1 MFFFYLFEEDQSVM
15 AVAVVRRWPSRG
27 VVAAAAC
34 ISLFGCWTISASV
47 FSITVLFI
55 FIPGICAVLLAT
67 LLVAWILRGV
77 APHRST
83 GLRRDLDEKS
93 RWYVGGAA
101 VSVAAAFLAIAIV
114 PASIV
119 FTFSPWTLPE
129 SGATLVKLGAVS
141 DTAVRVWLRAPDSAT
156 FAVSFRRVA
165 DSAWDETTSVELSQ
179 AHDHIGVA
187 QLDTLRPNTEYVY
200 RVKLNGAPR
209 DDLSG
214 SFKTLPV
221 PGSASLVRFAFGSCA
236 MKSLHAGYDMR
247 GFDDVARMEP
257 HFLLMLG
264 DLIYA
269 DVPMSL
275 IGLGQDAS
283 AYRAHYR
290 RTFSDKFLAT
300 MGRSIPTFF
309 QYDDHEIINDMQ
321 DATNPIFRPAVE
333 RWREYA
339 GRGNPPNGGNWSG
352 GIGGRADID
361 GFEPTYYAFAA
372 GGACIFVADTR
383 GHRTKDSILGPTQT
397 AELYSWLLRSSR
409 ARNGSSNECTFKII
423 ASPVPVTPNYD
434 NRGEG
439 WRDYADLVELLAFG
453 NEHNGT
459 LDGLLFISGDAHMQ
473 GVYELAPGL
482 LEISSSPISTSG
494 VPFLTISGKQA
505 QIVWEQSDFGSGN
518 GEQVATVDVDMTA
531 EARLVIRLYSGRTG
545 SEPRLALTIT
555 PNGGWAI
562 TGGTQ
567 AARATAKD
575 AAAMA
580 AGGVP
585 LYPPR

>member
-1 MFFFYLFEEDQSVM
+1 
-15 AVAVVRRWPSRG
+15 
-27 VVAAAAC
+27 
-34 ISLFGCWTISASV
+34 
-47 FSITVLFI
+47 
-55 FIPGICAVLLAT
+55 
-67 LLVAWILRGV
+67 
-77 APHRST
+77 
-83 GLRRDLDEKS
+83 
-93 RWYVGGAA
+93 
-101 VSVAAAFLAIAIV
+101 
-114 PASIV
+114 
-119 FTFSPWTLPE
+119 
-129 SGATLVKLGAVS
+129 
-141 DTAVRVWLRAPDSAT
+141 
-156 FAVSFRRVA
+156 
-165 DSAWDETTSVELSQ
+165 
-179 AHDHIGVA
+179 
-187 QLDTLRPNTEYVY
+187 
-200 RVKLNGAPR
+200 
-209 DDLSG
+209 
-214 SFKTLPV
+214 
-221 PGSASLVRFAFGSCA
+221 
-236 MKSLHAGYDMR
+236 
-247 GFDDVARMEP
+247 
-257 HFLLMLG
+257 MLG

-555 PNGGWAI
+555 PNGGLAI

-580 AGGVP
+580 AGECHFSPRDDGGVVGRMITGQGGLGIVAVLLIAVFSVACCP
-585 LYPPR
+585 CCASCRRTLDVRKPSRDRGVVVGTIIGAEKGPWKLPQHPMNELNA